1 MQLVV
6 VGSAWDSDCDQENE
20 AMSQFNGDK
29 ARFNRERRQNIHRRK
44 RTRELLQPIG
54 LDLKTVDGSK
64 KSNEVSNRAKERV

>member
-1 MQLVV
+1 
-6 VGSAWDSDCDQENE
+6 
-20 AMSQFNGDK
+20 MSQSNGDK